1 MDEKKAGVGQNITLE
16 DRKKISATGVQ
27 DVQNFSDDSIT
38 LSTTMGTLVIK
49 GKNMHITRY
58 SLEDGK
64 LTIDGE
70 IDSLTYSQGQRP
82 KEKDG
87 GVIKRIFK

>member
-1 MDEKKAGVGQNITLE
+1 MDEKNAAGQNITLE
-16 DRKKISATGVQ
+16 NRKKISATGVE

-38 LSTTMGTLVIK
+38 LSTSMGILVIK
-49 GKNMHITRY
+49 GSNMHITRY

-70 IDSLTYSQGQRP
+70 IDSLSYIQGQKP

-87 GVIKRIFK
+87 GIIKRIFK